1 LRQRGKYPVSALC
14 AFFKLSRSAYYAW
27 LRQGPLEALGDPRC
41 SLVRQAWSA
50 SHRTY
55 GYRRVQVAIQREHG
69 QIINHK
75 AVLRMMQGLGIRS
88 VARKP
93 NPYRVPSGSYFYADL
108 LQRDFSAQ
116 RPNQK
121 WCGDITYIRT
131 RVGFV
136 YLSVFKDLF
145 DGFIVGHHV
154 ARHNSVELVL
164 RTMREALS
172 QQAGPKGLW
181 VHTDQ
186 GHQYSSLA
194 YRAFLEQHGLRA
206 SLSRRGNALDNAPAE
221 SFFSQ
226 LKQEWIQDQIYLSFE
241 EARST
246 IQDYIHFY
254 NYERIQL
261 KTKLTPFEL
270 RRQFV

>member
-1 LRQRGKYPVSALC
+1 MRQRGKYSVSALC

-27 LRQGPLEALGDPRC
+27 LRQGPLGTVSDPRR
-41 SLVRQAWSA
+41 SLVRQTWSA

-75 AVLRMMQGLGIRS
+75 AVLRLMQGLGIRS

-121 WCGDITYIRT
+121 WCGDITYVRT
-131 RVGFV
+131 QVGFV
-136 YLSVFKDLF
+136 YLSMFKDLF
-145 DGFIVGHHV
+145 DGFIVGYHV

-164 RTMREALS
+164 RSMREALA
-172 QQAGPKGLW
+172 QQASHKGLW

-194 YRAFLEQHGLRA
+194 YRTFLEQHGLRA
-206 SLSRRGNALDNAPAE
+206 SMSRRGNALDNAPAE

-226 LKQEWIQDQIYLSFE
+226 LKQEWIQNRAYPSFE

-246 IQDYIHFY
+246 IQDYVHFY